1 MALWK
6 KVPTILRQ
14 SDFQGFGQ
22 FAEIPDV
29 LYGNQPENTRWVK
42 REPEGDEP
50 EGREHELL

>member
-6 KVPTILRQ
+6 EVSAILRQ
-14 SDFQGFGQ
+14 PDFQGPGQ

-29 LYGNQPENTRWVK
+29 LYGYQPENTRWVK

-50 EGREHELL
+50 EGGEHELL